1 MAETA
6 ILVRTFDEA
15 WDISDSDARYTT
27 VRCHCPELRL
37 HRRECVF
44 CNLGLRATN
53 GSQQRTLPCVW
64 EADKTDVSHRLKLEY
79 HGQLLA
85 FGTQVAR
92 AG

>member
-44 CNLGLRATN
+44 CNLGLRA
-53 GSQQRTLPCVW
+53 
-64 EADKTDVSHRLKLEY
+64 H
-79 HGQLLA
+79 
-85 FGTQVAR
+85 
-92 AG
+92 

>member
-53 GSQQRTLPCVW
+53 GSQQPYSFL
-64 EADKTDVSHRLKLEY
+64 RL
-79 HGQLLA
+79 GSRQDRCQPQ
-85 FGTQVAR
+85 T
-92 AG
+92 